1 MSHPRPWRLPPSTLH
16 LIQSPQDSSDEARLL
31 WLRLPVSHRS
41 HPDLRSLWHLARS
54 ILSLDYPNIYT
65 PSPSNLESLVL
76 SAFRNR
82 TFHMISVVYKTISV
96 TEFQTLSGVKVRA
109 DVDHALEG
117 LGWRV
122 EGEFVIPKMTDKCQ
136 SKTTISLT
144 ELANYISF
152 LENV

>member
-1 MSHPRPWRLPPSTLH
+1 
-16 LIQSPQDSSDEARLL
+16 
-31 WLRLPVSHRS
+31 
-41 HPDLRSLWHLARS
+41 
-54 ILSLDYPNIYT
+54 
-65 PSPSNLESLVL
+65 
-76 SAFRNR
+76 
-82 TFHMISVVYKTISV
+82 MISVVYKTISV